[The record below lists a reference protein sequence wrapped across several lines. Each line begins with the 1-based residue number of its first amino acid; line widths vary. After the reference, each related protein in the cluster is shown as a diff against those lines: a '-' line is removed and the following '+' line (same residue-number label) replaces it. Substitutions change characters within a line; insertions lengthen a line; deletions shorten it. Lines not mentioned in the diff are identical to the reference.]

1 MKALVLGLGLQG
13 NAVVHDLEQSPA
25 VAQIVA
31 ADIATEKARAYTA
44 QKGYRKVR
52 VVPLNAA
59 QPELLEQ
66 LVREANPH
74 VVICMLPPD
83 FQPAIARAAIAAG
96 VPFVSSSYAGSLPEL
111 DGLAQAK
118 GVTLLP
124 EMGMDPGIDLILG
137 RLAVD
142 ELDVVHGMRS
152 YGAGLPE
159 PACAAD
165 NPIHYKI
172 TWTFEGVLKAYMRPA
187 RFLRDGKEVA
197 IPGGQI
203 FRKENGHTL
212 DVPGVGA
219 MDAYYNGDAIRYIDV
234 FGLGPELRE
243 MGRFAMRWPGH
254 NQFWDVM
261 AELGF
266 LDETR
271 TRVGNTEISPRRFVL
286 EHLTPRLQFRDD
298 ERDMVVIRVEA
309 WGLKDSRPL
318 RVAYELI
325 DYRDLA
331 TGLFAMNRTVG
342 LTCSIAA
349 QSIPQRK
356 ISRGRARAARRR
368 SPRRVER
375 ARRRT
380 ALARLPAGGLTD
392 SAPAFAGSESQSP
405 DRPPCL
411 RSRRGR
417 R

>member
-1 MKALVLGLGLQG
+1 MKALVLGMGLQG
-13 NAVVHDLEQSPA
+13 KAVVHDLEHSTI
-25 VAQIVA
+25 VTQIVA
-31 ADIATEKARAYTA
+31 ADIEADQARAYIA
-44 QKGYRKVR
+44 QKGYRKAR

-66 LVREANPH
+66 LVRETDPQ

-83 FQPAIARAAIAAG
+83 FQPAIARVAIGAG
-96 VPFVSSSYAGSLPEL
+96 VPFVSSSYAGALPEL
-111 DGLAQAK
+111 DKLAQAK

-271 TRVGNTEISPRRFVL
+271 IGTTEISPRRFVL
-286 EHLTPRLQFRDD
+286 EHLTPRLQFQDS
-298 ERDMVVIRVEA
+298 ERDMVIIRVEA
-309 WGLKDSRPL
+309 WGLKNSRPL

-342 LTCSIAA
+342 FTSSIAA
-349 QSIPQRK
+349 QLILAGKIRK
-356 ISRGRARAARRR
+356 TGVLTPVRDVPALEVVRELEKRGMKIN
-368 SPRRVER
+368 RRVE
-375 ARRRT
+375 
-380 ALARLPAGGLTD
+380 
-392 SAPAFAGSESQSP
+392 
-405 DRPPCL
+405 
-411 RSRRGR
+411 
-417 R
+417 

>member
-1 MKALVLGLGLQG
+1 
-13 NAVVHDLEQSPA
+13 
-25 VAQIVA
+25 
-31 ADIATEKARAYTA
+31 
-44 QKGYRKVR
+44 
-52 VVPLNAA
+52 
-59 QPELLEQ
+59 
-66 LVREANPH
+66 
-74 VVICMLPPD
+74 MLPPD

-271 TRVGNTEISPRRFVL
+271 IGTTAISPRRFVL
-286 EHLTPRLQFRDD
+286 EHLTPRLQFQDS
-298 ERDMVVIRVEA
+298 ERDMVIIRVEA
-309 WGLKDSRPL
+309 WGLKNSRPL

-342 LTCSIAA
+342 FTSSIAA
-349 QSIPQRK
+349 QLILAGKIRK
-356 ISRGRARAARRR
+356 TGVLTPVRDVPALEVVRELEKRGMKIN
-368 SPRRVER
+368 RRVE
-375 ARRRT
+375 
-380 ALARLPAGGLTD
+380 
-392 SAPAFAGSESQSP
+392 
-405 DRPPCL
+405 
-411 RSRRGR
+411 
-417 R
+417 

>member
-1 MKALVLGLGLQG
+1 MKALVIGMGLQG
-13 NAVVHDLEQSPA
+13 KAVVHDLEHSTL
-25 VAQIVA
+25 VTRIVA
-31 ADIATEKARAYTA
+31 ADIEADQALAYTA
-44 QKGYRKVR
+44 QKGFRKVQ

-59 QPELLEQ
+59 QPGLLEQ
-66 LVREANPH
+66 LVREADPQ

-83 FQPAIARAAIAAG
+83 FQPAIARVAIAAG
-96 VPFVSSSYAGSLPEL
+96 VPFVSSSYAGSLTEL
-111 DGLAQAK
+111 DKLAQAK

-187 RFLRDGKEVA
+187 RFLRDGKEA
-197 IPGGQI
+197 TIPGGRI
-203 FRKENGHTL
+203 FRKENGHAL
-212 DVPGVGA
+212 EVPGVGA
-219 MDAYYNGDAIRYIDV
+219 MDAYYNGDAIRYIDI

-266 LDETR
+266 LDETM
-271 TRVGNTEISPRRFVL
+271 TRMGNTEISPRRFVL
-286 EHLTPRLQFRDD
+286 EHLMPRLQFRDN

-309 WGLKDSRPL
+309 WGLKNSKPL

-342 LTCSIAA
+342 FTSSIAA
-349 QSIPQRK
+349 QLILAGKIRK
-356 ISRGRARAARRR
+356 TGVLTPVRDVPALEVVRELERRGMKV
-368 SPRRVER
+368 SRRVE
-375 ARRRT
+375 
-380 ALARLPAGGLTD
+380 
-392 SAPAFAGSESQSP
+392 
-405 DRPPCL
+405 
-411 RSRRGR
+411 
-417 R
+417 